1 MFRKNLLLAGLMFA
15 TGVTLADYQ
24 PPLGQ
29 GPATPAA
36 PTQPSAN
43 QTANNGGGMASGV
56 SSPYWNQSS
65 DLPAADIRAVPPA
78 VAQAVQAKW
87 TFNQTQDD
95 LSYALRVNQMQFDLR
110 PDVVAA
116 VREER
121 AAYDNLQKERARAL
135 SSLNDNA
142 AYTGANQLQANLTQQ
157 IADERDADHP
167 NPDRLSGMATVRL
180 NYVQDNRKLEASV
193 LARDDGY
200 QKARQ
205 RYIEAA
211 TRVRE
216 MRQAEALAVMTDPN
230 LTSLRR
236 QVADARIAKLTTA
249 AYRDATLGARNVA
262 LDYAGY
268 YRRTGYL
275 NNGFLTGYYGGYP
288 YYGYGS
294 GFRY

>member
-1 MFRKNLLLAGLMFA
+1 MFRKTYFVAALALA
-15 TGVTLADYQ
+15 AGVTLADYQ

-29 GPATPAA
+29 GPTAPAA

-43 QTANNGGGMASGV
+43 QAANQGGGMTGSV
-56 SSPYWNQSS
+56 SSPYWNQTS

-95 LSYALRVNQMQFDLR
+95 LSYALRVNQMQFELR

-116 VREER
+116 VNEER
-121 AAYDNLQKERARAL
+121 AAYDNLQNERARAL

-142 AYTGANQLQANLTQQ
+142 AYTGANQLNANLTQQ
-157 IADERDADHP
+157 IADERDAEHP
-167 NPDRLSGMATVRL
+167 NTDRLSGMASVRL

-205 RYIEAA
+205 RYIDAA
-211 TRVRE
+211 TKVRE
-216 MRQAEALAVMTDPN
+216 LRQAEALAVMTDPN
-230 LTSLRR
+230 LTTLRR
-236 QVADARIAKLTTA
+236 DVADARIAKLTTA
-249 AYRDATLGARNVA
+249 AYRDATLGARFLA

-268 YRRTGYL
+268 YRHTGYL
-275 NNGFLTGYYGGYP
+275 NNGYYYGGYP
-288 YYGYGS
+288 YYGYGY
-294 GFRY
+294 GVHY